1 MNHIIHDKRILVG
14 LSGGIACYKTCDLVS
29 RLVQLGASVRVVMT
43 RNAAR
48 FVGPLTLQALSSAP
62 VHTDTFEP
70 AGQDSLD
77 HLRLA
82 EFAEIFV
89 IVPATAN
96 ILAKMAQGLA
106 DDLLSTCF
114 LAAGC
119 PVLAAPAMETKMY
132 LNPATQANIALL
144 ESRGVR
150 ILHPESGHLASGAEG
165 VGRLPDRERIIE
177 KIVSILGAGDCLKGK
192 TVLVTAGPTR
202 EALDPVRYLSNH
214 SSGRMGFALAR
225 AAVRLGAKK
234 VHLVSGPTALPTPLG
249 VSRHDITTAAEMLA
263 AVLPLAG
270 KSDLVLAAAAV
281 SDFAPETYAP
291 QKLKKG
297 AVKNSLKLVRTP
309 DILEY
314 ISKNRKPGAV
324 VFGFALETENEI
336 EHGREKLH
344 RKALDFIAINNPL
357 RKGAGF
363 GGETNRV
370 AVLDSAGGQ
379 TDLPLMSKEDLA
391 GRLLELAAGAMK
403 P

>member
-1 MNHIIHDKRILVG
+1 MDHILRDKRILVG
-14 LSGGIACYKTCDLVS
+14 LSGGIACYKACDLVS

-48 FVGPLTLQALSSAP
+48 FVGPLTLQALSGAP
-62 VHTDTFEP
+62 VHTDMFEP

-77 HLRLA
+77 HLRLV
-82 EFAEIFV
+82 EFAQVFV

-96 ILAKMAQGLA
+96 ILAKLAQGLA

-119 PVLAAPAMETKMY
+119 PVLVAPAMESKMY
-132 LNPATQANIALL
+132 LNPATQANLALL
-144 ESRGVR
+144 ESRGVH

-177 KIVSILGAGDCLKGK
+177 KIASILGAGDCLKGK

-202 EALDPVRYLSNH
+202 EALDPVRYLSNY

-225 AAVRLGAKK
+225 AAARLGAKK
-234 VHLVSGPTALPTPLG
+234 VHLVSGPASLPTPLG
-249 VSRHDITTAAEMLA
+249 VFRHDITTAAEMLA
-263 AVLPLAG
+263 AVKPLAA
-270 KSDLVLAAAAV
+270 KCDLVLAAAAV
-281 SDFAPETYAP
+281 SDFAPETFAP

-297 AVKNSLKLVRTP
+297 ALKNSLKLVRTP

-324 VFGFALETENEI
+324 LVGFALETENEL
-336 EHGREKLH
+336 ENGREKLR
-344 RKALDFIAINNPL
+344 RKTLDFIVVNNPL
-357 RKGAGF
+357 HKGAGF

-370 AVLDSAGGQ
+370 AVLDAAGGE
-379 TDLPLMSKEDLA
+379 TDLPLMSKEELA
-391 GRLLELAAGAMK
+391 GRLLELAAGRLK